1 MTTLRRVL
9 LASASAAALAGGFGS
24 QASAQ
29 TLYGGGASLP
39 SVAFRQLF
47 NCFGADIR
55 SATDP
60 FAAPG
65 CTAPINNPALFT
77 YATTGSG
84 AGLRAYA
91 LRDASQLAPVS
102 GSNSVPYADNGSPT
116 PSPLIGV
123 IYPFPAHHFS
133 SSESPLV
140 PVGYV
145 HPKMPGV
152 TITNSANQTLDC
164 FYGNSATTGGACT
177 VDQRVATGEA
187 MALPSFSTTAGV
199 IANFGGV
206 AKTINLSRTS
216 LCGIFNGNI
225 TNWNDAQITAD
236 NGGVSVTGGVTRTVT
251 VVVRSDGSGT
261 SFLFSQAL
269 KSMCTPARTKSTIHP
284 VGYNYNGGVSTLPTW
299 QTKFWRA
306 PGNNGVAS
314 TIASVPWSIG
324 YLSPDFFQPQVNTVY
339 VYAPFNVLDGNG
351 VVKKVIGTGS
361 SSTNPLPFNAYLPAA
376 VQNAKNF
383 YIKPTPAAATLA
395 MTDAIA
401 PAAGAD
407 RLNPVKWIDG
417 GLVPNPQNPNAYAI
431 SGFGWFMNYTCYS
444 NSAVATALRSYTTFH
459 LQVGSQAKAI
469 LSANGFGALPVPME
483 NAVRSHALGTAA
495 SQISKAGAGAINPN
509 CTSKTGA

>member
-65 CTAPINNPALFT
+65 CTAPLNNPARLT

-102 GSNSVPYADNGSPT
+102 GSNFVPYADNGT
-116 PSPLIGV
+116 PAAAPLVGIL
-123 IYPFPAHHFS
+123 YPFPAHHFS

-140 PVGYV
+140 PVGYT
-145 HPKMPGV
+145 HPKLPGV

-177 VDQRVATGEA
+177 IDQRVATGEA
-187 MALPSFSTTAGV
+187 MALPSFSTTVGIV
-199 IANFGGV
+199 ANFGGV

-216 LCGIFNGNI
+216 LCGVFTGNI
-225 TNWNDAQITAD
+225 ADWNSVEITKD
-236 NGGVSVTGGVTRTVT
+236 NGGVSVTGGVSRPIQ

-261 SFLFSQAL
+261 TFLFAQAL
-269 KSMCTPARTKSTIHP
+269 ESMCTQARTKTT
-284 VGYNYNGGVSTLPTW
+284 NYPAGFDYTFGVNTLPAW
-299 QTKFWRA
+299 KPKFWRA
-306 PGNNGVAS
+306 PGNNGVAA
-314 TIASVPWSIG
+314 TVASVPWSVG
-324 YLSPDFFQPQVNTVY
+324 YLSPDFFMPQVSTVY
-339 VYAPFNVLDGNG
+339 VYAKFSVVNGNG
-351 VVKKVIGTGS
+351 QIVKVIGNGA

-376 VQNAKNF
+376 VQNAKNN
-383 YIKPTPAAATLA
+383 YIKPTPAAATSA
-395 MTDAIA
+395 MSDAVA
-401 PAAGAD
+401 PAAGAA
-407 RLNPVKWIDG
+407 RLNPVNWING
-417 GLVPNPQNPNAYAI
+417 ALIPNPLEPTAYPI
-431 SGFGWFMNYTCYS
+431 SGFGWFLNYTCYS
-444 NSAVATALRSYTTFH
+444 NTAVANALRSYQSFH
-459 LQVGSQAKAI
+459 LFATGQAKAI
-469 LSANGFGALPVPME
+469 LNANGFGVLPGPIL
-483 NAVRSHALGTAA
+483 NAARAHALSTAA